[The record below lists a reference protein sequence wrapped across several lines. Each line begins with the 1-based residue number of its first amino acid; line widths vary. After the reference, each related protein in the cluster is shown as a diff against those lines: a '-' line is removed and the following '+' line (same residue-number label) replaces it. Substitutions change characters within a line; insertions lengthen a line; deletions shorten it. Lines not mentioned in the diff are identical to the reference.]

1 MYPPGSTFKVITGA
15 TAMEAKMVTP
25 EEKIFDNGRHW
36 LIDKRNSEGEAFGWV
51 DFYDAMA
58 KSDNVYFY
66 EMGRRVGI
74 DRLAAMSRDFGLGQ
88 LTGIDLTGEVEGMWP
103 VKNIKRRYLV
113 KIGI

>member
-1 MYPPGSTFKVITGA
+1 M
-15 TAMEAKMVTP
+15 
-25 EEKIFDNGRHW
+25 GR
-36 LIDKRNSEGEAFGWV
+36 
-51 DFYDAMA
+51 FYDAMA

-88 LTGIDLTGEVEGMWP
+88 LTGIDLTGEVEGN
-103 VKNIKRRYLV
+103 VASEEYKKRYLV